1 MREQLLKRCVNLT
14 LKQMQELMALTC
26 RDLSGDD
33 ERRKMLADVM
43 KKIID
48 LFDESDMTIIES
60 IIVME
65 CITMRGVRTIDTAL
79 GDLKSRH
86 AGQVAN

>member
-33 ERRKMLADVM
+33 
-43 KKIID
+43 
-48 LFDESDMTIIES
+48 
-60 IIVME
+60 
-65 CITMRGVRTIDTAL
+65 
-79 GDLKSRH
+79 
-86 AGQVAN
+86 